1 MKPFVTAVVIAHD
14 QPELLA
20 VTLLA
25 LQNQSHP
32 ADKVILVDTS
42 TKDDCLAVAQ
52 DFSHIDV
59 RRMDSTENLPQI
71 LNSVVHTEAGNQ
83 ELGQWLWVLHDD
95 SAPEKFALE
104 QLLLVAERS
113 PSVGLVG
120 PKQLD
125 WHNPREILQQGLT
138 LAPGG
143 EVFSWVA
150 GELDQAQHDD
160 MDDVLAVGTA
170 GLLVKSSVYQELDGL
185 DPKAPPFAADVDF
198 SIRARLAGHRVVVAP
213 TAKVLHVALSLAGKR
228 PRKWLRVSSKAARRR
243 AAIHLQLAYL
253 PILNALALW
262 LVLPLV
268 GLVRAVAAIASKRPD
283 RILAELGSA
292 LWAWFTLPARLSSRR
307 RIRRTRKISFAKL
320 KSLRA
325 NASQVRA
332 NRNAQLDAD
341 EFFNQSVA
349 SSATT
354 AVDSDHLA
362 DQPQP
367 KSFLESGAG
376 WLVLALLAASFA
388 WWPKGEAATGGGL
401 LPLSEQW
408 LTLFNRAGASF
419 QNIGLGYF
427 APSDP
432 FVWVLTA
439 LGLTTFWAPS
449 LSLAILIFLVKPLA
463 FIAAWRFTAAFAG
476 STLAR
481 NLAGLAYALW
491 PMATVYQGEV
501 RLPILIAYLALPWFA
516 LAVVRVADLTKFSSI
531 HSNQLRFTW
540 VAVAGLMLAVIAA
553 SAPIAGAVALVA
565 LAIIAVVKIRKFGL
579 LLWIPLPAAAIFGPT
594 VVFYLVSLV
603 QPLALIA
610 DPGLPQAFDQR
621 AEPVIPL
628 INDLQLTLTPIIVSA
643 VFAAV
648 ALLALLLKRAG
659 IATAL
664 WLTVLALMAAAW
676 LVQSI
681 TLPAVGVG
689 STSYDHQTVPLSTG
703 ALMICIGL
711 LVSLLVAFVF
721 DDLRARRLKAILA
734 AATVLTGLVPALT
747 TFALTDNPLTYS
759 TARSVP
765 SIVAAEAKLGSALK
779 LLSLHPTKQDD
790 GSVNVA
796 AELVSGDGVQLEDVS
811 LSYRFAVAEITAESD
826 QFKKVSQLVA
836 DLASVSGANLTA
848 TLQDLGLGYILIT
861 NPTEPQG
868 IELAFALDSV
878 VELESVGLTDYGQ
891 LWRVREPNQDLLKAQ
906 PSGQADWSITKGVQ
920 LAILI
925 SFGLLAL
932 PSRASKRRT
941 NRDSEIFVDAS
952 EDAS

>member
-14 QPELLA
+14 QPELLS

-32 ADKVILVDTS
+32 ADKIILVDSS
-42 TKDDCLAVAQ
+42 TNDDCLAVAQ
-52 DFSHIDV
+52 DFSQIDV
-59 RRMDSTENLPQI
+59 RRVASTESLPQI
-71 LNSVVHTEAGNQ
+71 VNSVVHTQAGNQ
-83 ELGQWLWVLHDD
+83 DLGQWLWVLHDD
-95 SAPEKFALE
+95 SAPEKSALE

-125 WHNPREILQQGLT
+125 WHNPREILQLGLT

-143 EVFSWVA
+143 ELFSWVA

-185 DPKAPPFAADVDF
+185 DPKAPPFAADIDF

-213 TAKVLHVALSLAGKR
+213 AAKVLHVGLSLAGKR

-243 AAIHLQLAYL
+243 AAIHLQLAYQ
-253 PILNALALW
+253 PILTALALW
-262 LVLPLV
+262 FVLPLV
-268 GLVRAVAAIASKRPD
+268 GLVRAVVAIANKRPD

-292 LWAWFTLPARLSSRR
+292 LWAWLTLPARLSSRV
-307 RIRRTRKISFAKL
+307 RIRRTRKISYAKL

-325 NASQVRA
+325 SAAQVRA

-341 EFFNQSVA
+341 EIFNQSVG
-349 SSATT
+349 SAVS
-354 AVDSDHLA
+354 APIDSDHLA

-367 KSFLESGAG
+367 KTFIDSGAG
-376 WLVLALLAASFA
+376 WFVLALLAASFA
-388 WWPKGEAATGGGL
+388 WWPRAEAATGAGL

-408 LTLFNRAGASF
+408 LTIFNRAGASF

-432 FVWVLTA
+432 FVWVLA
-439 LGLTTFWAPS
+439 GLGLTTFWAPS
-449 LSLAILIFLVKPLA
+449 LSLVVLVFLVKPLA

-481 NLAGLAYALW
+481 NLAALAYALW

-516 LAVVRVADLTKFSSI
+516 LAVARVADLTKFSSI

-540 VAVAGLMLAVIAA
+540 VALAGLLLAVIAA
-553 SAPIAGAVALVA
+553 AAPIAGAVTLFA
-565 LAIIAVVKIRKFGL
+565 LAIIAVIKIRKFGL
-579 LLWIPLPAAAIFGPT
+579 LLWIPLPTAAIFGPT
-594 VVFYLVSLV
+594 VVFYLVTLA

-621 AEPVIPL
+621 ADPVIPL
-628 INDLQLTLTPIIVSA
+628 FNGLLITLTPIVA
-643 VFAAV
+643 TVVFAAV
-648 ALLALLLKRAG
+648 ALLALLLKRTG
-659 IATAL
+659 LATVL
-664 WLTVLALMAAAW
+664 WLAVLALFATAW

-681 TLPAVGVG
+681 TMPAVGVG
-689 STSYDHQTVPLSTG
+689 STGYDHQTVQLSTG
-703 ALMICIGL
+703 ALMICVGL
-711 LVSLLVAFVF
+711 LISLLVAFAF
-721 DDLRARRLKAILA
+721 DDLRARRLRAILA
-734 AATVLTGLVPALT
+734 GVTVLTAVVPALAT
-747 TFALTDNPLTYS
+747 LVLTDNPLKYS
-759 TARSVP
+759 TARVVP
-765 SIVAAEAKLGSALK
+765 SIVAAEAKQGSALK

-790 GSVNVA
+790 GSVEIA
-796 AELVSGDGVQLEDVS
+796 AELVNGDGVQLEDVS
-811 LSYRFAVAEITAESD
+811 LSYRFAVAEIAADSE
-826 QFKKVSQLVA
+826 QFKQVSQLVA
-836 DLASVSGANLTA
+836 DLASVSGANLIE
-848 TLQDLGLGYILIT
+848 TLKNLGLGYILIT

-868 IELAFALDSV
+868 VELASALDSV
-878 VELESVGLTDYGQ
+878 AELESVGLTDYGQ
-891 LWRVREPNQDLLKAQ
+891 LWRVRQPNPDLLNAQ
-906 PSGQADWSITKGVQ
+906 PASQADWSITKGVQ

-932 PSRASKRRT
+932 PSRAVKRRPST
-941 NRDSEIFVDAS
+941 DSEIFVDAS